1 MYLADRFDARIV
13 GITISPIQAAMAGQL
28 AGRNRSGRCAF
39 AAMDAEAMAI
49 QDQFDIVWSVEA
61 LSHMPNR
68 NRVLGDAIALLRPG
82 GKVGVIDWFKA
93 PSITPSDERAYL
105 HPLERGMLVHHLA
118 TLREYARQ
126 IQALGCRLIIQ
137 EDLTANV
144 AKTWDICSNLA
155 RLPSLLQMAQDHGPD
170 CVRFLQSFHV
180 MRAALQ
186 AGVFKYGL
194 ITAEKR
200 VRL

>member
-1 MYLADRFDARIV
+1 MGGTAMYLADRFDARIV

-93 PSITPSDERAYL
+93 AASITPSDERAYL
-105 HPLERGMLVHHLA
+105 HPLERGMLVHHLS
-118 TLREYARQ
+118 TFGVCPPDSGTWLPPHDPGGSDSQ
-126 IQALGCRLIIQ
+126 CR
-137 EDLTANV
+137 EDLGHLFKPRPSSIVIADGTR
-144 AKTWDICSNLA
+144 SRA
-155 RLPSLLQMAQDHGPD
+155 RLRSISSKFSRHES
-170 CVRFLQSFHV
+170 RI
-180 MRAALQ
+180 
-186 AGVFKYGL
+186 AGGGL
-194 ITAEKR
+194 
-200 VRL
+200 